1 MQCPSC
7 SIDLNKKKIPGGG
20 IFWQCSGCN
29 GRAATLPLLRR
40 QVDPAFIRGLWQQ
53 AGQAAPTGLR
63 ACPCCRETMREIA
76 GPAGQDG
83 LVLDLCL
90 SCQLV
95 WFDAGELASLPPTPP
110 SPTTPPLPL
119 PLEVRERIALLQ
131 IEEQKNASGSI
142 LPEAPTA
149 WWQWIPGVLGLPVE
163 LDQSAVTQR
172 PWYTWSIALL
182 IALISLISLANLEE
196 AVQLLGLIPAQF
208 ERHLGLT
215 LISSFFIHAGLLHLV
230 GNLYFFLIFADNV
243 EDYLG
248 RDRFLLLLVA
258 ATLLGNAAHILADP
272 ASTTPCVGASGGISG
287 ILAFYALKFPQSRLG
302 LFVRIFRFYGR
313 WLRLPVWLG
322 FILWIAFQLALLWLQ
337 LSGRS
342 HVSALAHLGGAAAGV
357 AFWFWI
363 RHLEKE

>member
-40 QVDPAFIRGLWQQ
+40 QVDPAFIRSLWQQ
-53 AGQAAPTGLR
+53 AGQGAPTGLR
-63 ACPCCRETMREIA
+63 SCPCCRETMREIA

-83 LVLDLCL
+83 LVLDLCR

-95 WFDAGELASLPPTPP
+95 WFDAGELASLPPPP
-110 SPTTPPLPL
+110 PPPEPPPPLP
-119 PLEVRERIALLQ
+119 PEVRERLAQLK
-131 IEEQKNASGSI
+131 IEKLRSAAT
-142 LPEAPTA
+142 EAPAA
-149 WWQWIPGVLGLPVE
+149 WWQWLPGVLGLPVE
-163 LDQSAVTQR
+163 LNQSAVSQR

-182 IALISLISLANLEE
+182 IALISLIGLANLEE
-196 AVQLLGLIPAQF
+196 TVQLLGLIPAQF

-215 LISSFFIHAGLLHLV
+215 LISSFFIHAGLLHLA

-243 EDYLG
+243 EDFLG

-287 ILAFYALKFPQSRLG
+287 ILAFYALQFPQARLG
-302 LFVRIFRFYGR
+302 LFIRIVSFHGR
-313 WLRLPVWLG
+313 WLRIPAWLAA
-322 FILWIAFQLALLWLQ
+322 IAWVLLQLLLLWLQ
-337 LSGRS
+337 LAGKG
-342 HVSALAHLGGAAAGV
+342 HVSALAHLGGATAGV

-363 RHLEKE
+363 RHIEMEKE